1 MTILRTDD
9 NRITFAVHDV
19 VPATEPI
26 QLYKTRDVLDELL
39 RVTTERSK
47 SEQEKLIYCS
57 GYNSDSIS
65 AKYHPL
71 FWAVHWAFSQHRPL
85 VLSPDMIW
93 ITIVQGLSQH
103 VRNNSEALRHKFVEH
118 SGKME
123 LQVTRGEILE
133 GSPENAWD
141 EVVADFSALLEG
153 KLGEKYETLMANF
166 STTGPAERTVCQI
179 ALMDVFQPYFTY
191 SLKCICGIPSI
202 TLEGSPSDWLA
213 LRNKVESLVDYEL
226 EWWMKDLRI
235 ILDEFHQAANGN
247 YNRSFWQN
255 IYKQTSRYGASII
268 NGWISRLIPY
278 LKHWS
283 SGNYNVLNPEI
294 GKPFPVLD
302 LTESKENDR
311 EGVVTTDLIPSGIS
325 QVPVKVSFVQ
335 SGRKQLMLF
344 MEGFIGIEQDKQT
357 LALRPKLGWAIF
369 ESGKRDQM
377 LCDLPSD
384 CTLVPPAEMT
394 ELDEKMRAL
403 SDQSFGVCVP
413 DDLIRFYKE
422 CNGLQFKDA
431 SAIKFVPVQQLK
443 TEFCFATRV
452 MSEVEFLSS
461 QEPSIAES
469 KQAGAKSSTSE
480 QGTVMQWADKLSEFF
495 GMKKEDITAEVEA
508 TMLQMSDWL
517 KFAEMPDGIY
527 FALELRNTG
536 SEDLDLQNMEMMQR
550 FEALSNCRSRYKVW
564 KVNPHANKAIKVADS
579 FAEFVL
585 KTIDCH
591 GKPV

>member
-26 QLYKTRDVLDELL
+26 PVLKTRDVLDELL

-57 GYNSDSIS
+57 GYNSDSI
-65 AKYHPL
+65 AAHYHPL
-71 FWAVHWAFSQHRPL
+71 FWAVHGAFSQHRPL

-93 ITIVQGLSQH
+93 ITIIQGLSQH

-118 SGKME
+118 ARKME
-123 LQVTRGEILE
+123 LQVTRDDILE
-133 GSPENAWD
+133 GSPENAWE
-141 EVVADFSALLEG
+141 EVVADFSVLLEG
-153 KLGEKYETLMANF
+153 KLGQKYESLIANF
-166 STTGPAERTVCQI
+166 STTGSVERTVCQI

-191 SLKCICGIPSI
+191 SLKCICGIPSV

-213 LRNKVESLVDYEL
+213 LRKKIEFLVDYDL
-226 EWWMKDLRI
+226 EWWVKDLRI
-235 ILDEFHQAANGN
+235 ILDEFQHAANGN
-247 YNRSFWQN
+247 YNRSFWLN

-268 NGWISRLIPY
+268 NGWIVRLIPY
-278 LKHWS
+278 LKNWS
-283 SGNYNVLNPEI
+283 SGNYSVINPEI

-302 LTESKENDR
+302 LSESKEDDH
-311 EGVVTTDLIPSGIS
+311 EGIVTTNLIPSGIS

-335 SGRKQLMLF
+335 SGAKQLMLF
-344 MEGFIGIEQDKQT
+344 VAGFIGIEQDERT
-357 LALRPKLGWAIF
+357 LALRPKLGWAIL
-369 ESGKRDQM
+369 ESGSRDQM
-377 LCDLPSD
+377 LCDLPAD
-384 CTLVPPAEMT
+384 CTLVPPADMA
-394 ELDEKMRAL
+394 ELDEQMRAF
-403 SDQSFGVCVP
+403 SSHSFGVRVP

-422 CNGLQFKDA
+422 CNGLQFEDA
-431 SAIKFVPVQQLK
+431 SAIKFVPVRQLK
-443 TEFCFATRV
+443 TEFSFATLV
-452 MSEVEFLSS
+452 MSEEEFLSS

-469 KQAGAKSSTSE
+469 KLAGAKSSTPDK
-480 QGTVMQWADKLSEFF
+480 GTLMQRADKLSEFF
-495 GMKKEDITAEVEA
+495 GMNKEDITAEAEENIRK
-508 TMLQMSDWL
+508 MGDWL
-517 KFAEMPDGIY
+517 KVAEMPDGIY

-536 SEDLDLQNMEMMQR
+536 SEDLQNMEMMQR
-550 FEALSNCRSRYKVW
+550 LEALSNCRSRYKVW
-564 KVNPHANKAIKVADS
+564 KVNPHTNKAIKVADS